1 MKLFPYLNF
10 KGNCEEALNF
20 YKDALDGEILQ
31 MGRYGDSPVNTND
44 EYKNKIVHGR
54 LKFGDA
60 LIMAS
65 DSTNAA
71 DEFNNNIT
79 LSVECE
85 TGDQLESAFTK
96 MGEGGKVTM
105 PLQDQF
111 WGAKFGMLTDKF
123 GVHWMFN
130 CEKKN

>member
-31 MGRYGDSPVNTND
+31 MGRYSDSPVNTN
-44 EYKNKIVHGR
+44 EEFKNKIVHGR

-65 DSTNAA
+65 DSMRDAN
-71 DEFNNNIT
+71 DFNDSIS

-85 TGDQLESAFTK
+85 TGDQLESVFTK
-96 MGEGGKVTM
+96 MSEGGKVTM

-130 CEKKN
+130 CEKK